1 MGKGL
6 ELKAGECVLAV
17 CHPGIGWAWKGGTD
31 LESHVNARRGILWRP
46 FSTLNRPRCLRFQ
59 SLKIPGRIQMNAAR
73 NTSEDTLSGSW
84 NAKERQMPHLDSL
97 STCPWFLHASPE
109 RAAVQERWVAGT
121 GTKTSSAFGSGVAW
135 DIPYP
140 LCLNFLIC
148 KICLKGALTGSE
160 ERCPKHIS
168 REDGRKWELI
178 LLGNKTTTNKT
189 PVHPTEIT

>member
-1 MGKGL
+1 MPELRQANGVDVDLTQGKLNSSFRIQWIDIMGKGL

-109 RAAVQERWVAGT
+109 RAAV
-121 GTKTSSAFGSGVAW
+121 
-135 DIPYP
+135 
-140 LCLNFLIC
+140 
-148 KICLKGALTGSE
+148 
-160 ERCPKHIS
+160 
-168 REDGRKWELI
+168 
-178 LLGNKTTTNKT
+178 
-189 PVHPTEIT
+189 